1 MTDQQKTALINI
13 YKDGRGYIKDLRDNI
28 GDALMSEFISVG
40 FIICGYT
47 HSDKTWRISEL
58 GRGYV
63 RELHLIND

>member
-1 MTDQQKTALINI
+1 MTEKQKKALISI

-28 GDALMSEFISVG
+28 GESLMSEFISVG

-47 HSDKTWRISEL
+47 RSGKTWRISAL

-63 RELHLIND
+63 RELQLIND